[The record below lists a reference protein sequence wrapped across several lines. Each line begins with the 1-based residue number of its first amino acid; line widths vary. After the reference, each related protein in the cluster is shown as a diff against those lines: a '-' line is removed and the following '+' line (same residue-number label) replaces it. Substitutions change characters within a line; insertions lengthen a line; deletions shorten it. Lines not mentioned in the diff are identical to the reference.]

1 MPELPEVET
10 TRRGIRGHIEGQQVR
25 NVTVRQRSLRW
36 PVPASIGK
44 RLHDQTL
51 HQVQRRGKYLLLT
64 LDRGTLIL
72 HLGMSGNLRILP
84 CDTPAEKH
92 DHLDICFDNDKML
105 RLHDPRRF
113 GAALWTSDPVEE
125 HELLIRL
132 GPEPLDQAFTGTHLY
147 KLSRKRRSAVKN
159 FIMDSH
165 IVVGVGNIYAS
176 ESLYLA
182 GIHPAR
188 AAGKISK
195 ERYELLANAIKSV
208 LKKAIKEGGTTLKD
222 FVREDGRPGYFAQS
236 LNVYGRAGLPCPAC
250 GSPIKSSTI
259 GQRSS
264 YYCPQCQ
271 R

>member
-10 TRRGIRGHIEGQQVR
+10 TRRGIRGHIEGKQVR
-25 NVTVRQRSLRW
+25 SVAVRQRSLRW

-44 RLHDQTL
+44 RLQTQTL
-51 HQVQRRGKYLLLT
+51 HKVERRGKYLLLT
-64 LDRGTLIL
+64 FDRGTLIL

-84 CDTPAEKH
+84 CDTPAQKH
-92 DHLDICFDNDKML
+92 DHLDLCFDNNKML

-113 GAALWTSDPVEE
+113 GAALWTSEPVEQ
-125 HELLIRL
+125 HELLHRL
-132 GPEPLDQAFTGTHLY
+132 GPEPLSPAFTGAHLY
-147 KLSRKRRSAVKN
+147 ELSRKRRCPVKN

-176 ESLYLA
+176 ESLFLA

-188 AAGKISK
+188 AAGRISGA
-195 ERYELLANAIKSV
+195 RYEQLAEAIRSV
-208 LKKAIKEGGTTLKD
+208 LSKAIKEGGTTLKD
-222 FVREDGRPGYFAQS
+222 FVREDGRPGYFKQS
-236 LNVYGRAGLPCPAC
+236 LNVYGRAGLPCPRC
-250 GSPIKSSTI
+250 GTAIKSSTI

>member
-10 TRRGIRGHIEGQQVR
+10 TRRGIRGHIEGQRVSK
-25 NVTVRQRSLRW
+25 VHVRQRKLRW

-44 RLHDQTL
+44 RLEGQTL
-51 HQVQRRGKYLLLT
+51 HSVRRRGKYLLLEM
-64 LDRGTLIL
+64 DNGTLIL

-84 CDTPAEKH
+84 CDRPPEKH
-92 DHLDICFDNDKML
+92 DHLDICFENGSML

-113 GAALWTSDPVEE
+113 GAALWTAQEPLT
-125 HELLIRL
+125 HELLRDL
-132 GPEPLDQAFTGTHLY
+132 GPEPLNEPFCGSYLY
-147 KLSRKRRSAVKN
+147 ERSRRRKGPVKN

-176 ESLYLA
+176 ESLFLS
-182 GIHPAR
+182 GIHPTR
-188 AAGKISK
+188 AAGKISLP
-195 ERYELLANAIKSV
+195 RYERLADAIKTV
-208 LKKAIKEGGTTLKD
+208 LEKAISEGGTTLRD

-236 LNVYGRAGLPCPAC
+236 LNVYGRTGQPCPSC
-250 GSPIKSSTI
+250 GTPIRSITI

-264 YYCPQCQ
+264 YYCPRCQ